1 MRWQNADF
9 PHPQLISIRGEEV
22 ILIFDQ
28 DEHGRIAV
36 YMFDGSG
43 LNEAQRVRT
52 EFVANAA
59 HELRTPLATIL
70 GYAETLYGEQNGL
83 GVDQQVAVEA
93 IFRNSTRLRD
103 IFEDILRLARVEAGA
118 DLMLKNGA
126 TSYPSCKET
135 LASVADLADSRGVD
149 FVLQCPSDL
158 YFLLNA
164 EATQTMVSNL
174 AKNAVNYTPT
184 GGQVSVTCRI
194 VGEQLCIVVK
204 DNGIGIAPEFH
215 ARIFERFFR
224 VDVGRSRSVGG
235 TGAGPRVSKT
245 PLCGCWRETRVN
257 QC

>member
-1 MRWQNADF
+1 
-9 PHPQLISIRGEEV
+9 
-22 ILIFDQ
+22 
-28 DEHGRIAV
+28 
-36 YMFDGSG
+36 
-43 LNEAQRVRT
+43 
-52 EFVANAA
+52 
-59 HELRTPLATIL
+59 
-70 GYAETLYGEQNGL
+70 
-83 GVDQQVAVEA
+83 
-93 IFRNSTRLRD
+93 
-103 IFEDILRLARVEAGA
+103 
-118 DLMLKNGA
+118 MLKKR
-126 TSYPSCKET
+126 SHVLSVMQET

-149 FVLQCPSDL
+149 FVLQCPPDL

-235 TGAGPRVSKT
+235 TGLGLALVKH
-245 PLCGCWRETRVN
+245 LCAAVGGKLELTSVEGKGTTFTLHI
-257 QC
+257 